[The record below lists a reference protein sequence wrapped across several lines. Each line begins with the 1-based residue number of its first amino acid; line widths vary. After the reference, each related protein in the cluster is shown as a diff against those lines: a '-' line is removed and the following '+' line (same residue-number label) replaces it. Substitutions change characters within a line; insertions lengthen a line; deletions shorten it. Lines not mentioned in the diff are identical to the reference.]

1 MRARRIYTGPDGR
14 SHFDDIPL
22 DFQLG
27 DEGFED
33 LPEIK
38 AKTVMLRRSTAAGR
52 AHIAEQFHTA
62 PARTYVVL
70 LQGRIEIEVA
80 HGVKERFGPGDII
93 LGEDLEG
100 EGHVTRGVGDEP
112 RIALFLTLEP

>member
-14 SHFDDIPL
+14 SHFDELPL

-33 LPEIK
+33 LPPIK
-38 AKTVMLRRSTAAGR
+38 AKTVMLRKSTAAGR
-52 AHIAEQFHTA
+52 AHIAEQFHNA
-62 PARTYVVL
+62 PGRTYVVL
-70 LQGRIEIEVA
+70 LEGHIEIEV
-80 HGVKERFGPGDII
+80 GDGTKERFGPGDII